1 MTGTGLSRLRVRT
14 MLRSVK
20 GIAIILYL
28 ELWRSTDFSS
38 GSISMEEALTQK
50 LREAYEAREVPG
62 TEFFPHLLA
71 SERGGQCATT
81 FSDEFGHC

>member
-1 MTGTGLSRLRVRT
+1 MSDAIVSYFDYDGDGALEIDEVRT

-38 GSISMEEALTQK
+38 GSISMEEALEKAQE

-62 TEFFPHLLA
+62 IEFFLTCWPA
-71 SERGGQCATT
+71 
-81 FSDEFGHC
+81 